1 MMDLYIDES
10 VVLFFF
16 SHEGET
22 HFHLQSLHFFFF
34 TTNLKNYMCLTFI
47 FKLLHQSSLEV

>member
-10 VVLFFF
+10 VVPFFF

-22 HFHLQSLHFFFF
+22 HFHLQSLHFF
-34 TTNLKNYMCLTFI
+34 
-47 FKLLHQSSLEV
+47 SLPQI